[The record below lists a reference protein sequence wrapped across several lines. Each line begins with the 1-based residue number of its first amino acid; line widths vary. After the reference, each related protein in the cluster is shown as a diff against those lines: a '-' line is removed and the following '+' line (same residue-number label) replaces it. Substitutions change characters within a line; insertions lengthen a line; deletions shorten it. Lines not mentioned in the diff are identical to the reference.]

1 MHVQTGSQPPASAAT
16 LEVRT
21 MRRITWRL
29 IPFLM
34 ICYFVAYLDRVNI
47 SFAALQMNKD
57 LGLSASAY
65 GLGAGLFFVTYCLF
79 EVPSNLL
86 LYRVGATR
94 WIARIMLTW
103 GLCAGAMAFVT
114 GPLSYYAVRLLFGA
128 AEAGFY
134 PGMLFFLTLWFPAA
148 YRGRILGLALAA
160 IPISGI
166 IGSPLSGFLLT
177 LDGMMGLRGW
187 QWLFL
192 IEGLPAILLAPVV
205 LLVLKD
211 GPAHAAWLPPAE
223 RAWLVDQLESEA
235 RTIETH
241 KSYSVRQALT
251 DPWLLF
257 LAVVYFSNVCLLNG
271 VQFFLPQIVKNF
283 GLTDM
288 QTGFVVAGPS
298 LLALVT
304 LIWYGRR
311 SDARQE
317 RYGHAAVANMIASAA
332 LLSAMLINDPAGRM
346 MLIAVAWAFTISF
359 SPVFWSIPST
369 FLSRGAAAGGIAAIS
384 GLGVTGGVVAP
395 WLVGHTRDLTG
406 DFRFGLGGIAIFAL
420 LVAIPFF
427 VLGRRR
433 QARDRQISP
442 RPTIRTPAL

>member
-1 MHVQTGSQPPASAAT
+1 MSWQMGST
-16 LEVRT
+16 LSGAIERRA

-29 IPFLM
+29 IPFM
-34 ICYFVAYLDRVNI
+34 MVCYFVAYLDRVNI

-57 LGLSASAY
+57 IGLTASSY
-65 GLGAGLFFVTYCLF
+65 GLGAGLFFVTYCLL

-94 WIARIMLTW
+94 WIARIMFSW

-148 YRGRILGLALAA
+148 YRGRILGLTLAA
-160 IPISGI
+160 IPVSGI

-177 LDGMMGLRGW
+177 LDGLAGLRGW

-192 IEGLPAILLAPVV
+192 IEALPAISLAPLV
-205 LLVLKD
+205 LFVLKD
-211 GPAHAAWLPPAE
+211 GPAQAEWLPPEE
-223 RAWLVDQLESEA
+223 RDWLVGELEGEA
-235 RTIETH
+235 RAVETRESH
-241 KSYSVRQALT
+241 SVRRALMN
-251 DPWLLF
+251 PWLLF

-271 VQFFLPQIVKNF
+271 VQFFLPQIVKSF
-283 GLTDM
+283 GLTDV
-288 QTGFVVAGPS
+288 QTGLVVAGPS
-298 LLALVT
+298 VLALVT

-311 SDARQE
+311 SDVRQE
-317 RYGHAAVANMIASAA
+317 RYGHAAVANMIAAVA
-332 LLSAMLINDPAGRM
+332 LLAAMLINDPVVRM
-346 MLIAVAWAFTISF
+346 VLIAIAWAFTISF
-359 SPVFWSIPST
+359 TPAFWSIPST

-384 GLGVTGGVVAP
+384 GLGVTGGIVAP

-427 VLGRRR
+427 ILGRRR
-433 QARDRQISP
+433 QAHDR
-442 RPTIRTPAL
+442 RTFPNTNLRTVEP

>member
-1 MHVQTGSQPPASAAT
+1 MGPSPAEA
-16 LEVRT
+16 LERRV

-57 LGLSASAY
+57 IGLSASSY
-65 GLGAGLFFVTYCLF
+65 GLGAGLFFVTYCLL

-86 LYRVGATR
+86 LYRLGATR

-103 GLCAGAMAFVT
+103 GLCAGAMALVT
-114 GPLSYYAVRLLFGA
+114 GPLGFYVVRLLFGA

-148 YRGRILGLALAA
+148 HRGRILGLAMAA

-166 IGSPLSGFLLT
+166 IGSPLSGYLLT
-177 LDGMMGLRGW
+177 LDGLAGLRGW

-192 IEGLPAILLAPVV
+192 IEALPAILLAPLV
-205 LLVLKD
+205 LIVLKD
-211 GPAHAAWLPPAE
+211 GPGHAGWLPREE
-223 RAWLVDQLESEA
+223 REWLVGALESEA
-235 RTIETH
+235 RAVEGK
-241 KSYSVRQALT
+241 KSYSVRQALMH
-251 DPWLLF
+251 PWVLF

-283 GLTDM
+283 GLSDV

-317 RYGHAAVANMIASAA
+317 RYGHAAVANMIAAVA
-332 LLSAMLINDPAGRM
+332 LLAAMLINDPVARM
-346 MLIAVAWAFTISF
+346 VLIAVAWAFTISF

-384 GLGVTGGVVAP
+384 GLGVTGGVFSP

-406 DFRFGLGGIAIFAL
+406 DFRFGLGAIAIFAL
-420 LVAIPFF
+420 LMAIPFF
-427 VLGRRR
+427 ILGRRR
-433 QARDRQISP
+433 QARDG
-442 RPTIRTPAL
+442 RTFPIVNSRTLEP